1 MAYKSPVT
9 WVTQSLIRTCPMAG
23 GAFMNE
29 STSRS
34 SSRRKSMTGKRRP
47 TLKLRKT
54 DENVAINKAGTYITG
69 PVRARHNPIDQEDV
83 IVVVNSRGQKAEQIP
98 AAKLRNKIGEAMRKA
113 LTSGAVTITK
123 HNEAHAVL
131 LSIEE
136 YSTLVAK
143 VPSPLRDLT
152 EEFDS
157 LVRQMQ
163 STKSKKAV
171 RSIFSASPADFGKAA
186 AAAAKQNG

>member
-1 MAYKSPVT
+1 MS
-9 WVTQSLIRTCPMAG
+9 
-23 GAFMNE
+23 E

-34 SSRRKSMTGKRRP
+34 PSRRKSATEKLRP

-54 DENVAINKAGTYITG
+54 HENVAIKKTGMYITG
-69 PVRARHNPIDQEDV
+69 SVRVRHNPVVRDGV
-83 IVVVNSRGQKAEQIP
+83 FVVVNSRGQEAEQIP

-136 YSTLVAK
+136 YSTLVAR

-152 EEFDS
+152 EEFNS
-157 LVRQMQ
+157 LVEQMQ

-186 AAAAKQNG
+186 AAAAAKQNG